1 MDLYPNLLQPMAN
14 SRQLKRKET
23 TMKIKLLTCAAV
35 LGLLG
40 TTGTVVVAQ
49 DTHIMDHS
57 SMNMSTEA
65 MKSAVHAKA
74 VVNSIEGGMVNVSHD
89 PIPEIGWPAMTMDLS
104 VLPNVKIMDTVKS
117 GDTVTMMLVKGKDGM
132 YGIQALMPE

>member
-132 YGIQALMPE
+132 YGIQALIPE

>member
-104 VLPNVKIMDTVKS
+104 VLPNVKIMDTIKS

>member
-40 TTGTVVVAQ
+40 TTGTFVVAQ

-132 YGIQALMPE
+132 YGIQALIPE

>member
-14 SRQLKRKET
+14 SRQLKREET

-57 SMNMSTEA
+57 SMNMSTEV

>member
-1 MDLYPNLLQPMAN
+1 
-14 SRQLKRKET
+14 
-23 TMKIKLLTCAAV
+23 MKIKLLTCAAV

-65 MKSAVHAKA
+65 MEGAVQAKA

>member
-65 MKSAVHAKA
+65 MEGAVHAKA

-104 VLPNVKIMDTVKS
+104 VLPNAKIMDTVKS

>member
-1 MDLYPNLLQPMAN
+1 MAAALCCIITVNLSQT
-14 SRQLKRKET
+14 ET
-23 TMKIKLLTCAAV
+23 SSHSSDTTV

-117 GDTVTMMLVKGKDGM
+117 DDTVTMMLVKGKDGM

>member
-65 MKSAVHAKA
+65 MEGAVQAKA

-104 VLPNVKIMDTVKS
+104 VLPNVKIMDTVKLS
-117 GDTVTMMLVKGKDGM
+117 L
-132 YGIQALMPE
+132 IHI

>member
-65 MKSAVHAKA
+65 MEGAVQAKA
-74 VVNSIEGGMVNVSHD
+74 VVNLIEGGMVNVSHD

-117 GDTVTMMLVKGKDGM
+117 GDTVTMMLVKGKDDM